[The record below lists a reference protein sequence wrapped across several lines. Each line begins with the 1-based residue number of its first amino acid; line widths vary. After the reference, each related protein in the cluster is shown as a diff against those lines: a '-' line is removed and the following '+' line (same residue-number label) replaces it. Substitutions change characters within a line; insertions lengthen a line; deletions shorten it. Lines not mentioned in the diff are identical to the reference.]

1 MAIVGGNAGR
11 AAFQYWNGSAWTDA
25 QTPGSNNAL
34 LVLEVED
41 ILYNPLKVK
50 ATLIN
55 RPLNPRSGTAAS
67 TTSCISRCAGHY
79 WRDERPR
86 GDRPTPRLR

>member
-41 ILYNPLKVK
+41 IL
-50 ATLIN
+50 
-55 RPLNPRSGTAAS
+55 
-67 TTSCISRCAGHY
+67 
-79 WRDERPR
+79 
-86 GDRPTPRLR
+86 

>member
-67 TTSCISRCAGHY
+67 TKGNLTGTISEFIKVRVIDSY
-79 WRDERPR
+79 SK
-86 GDRPTPRLR
+86 